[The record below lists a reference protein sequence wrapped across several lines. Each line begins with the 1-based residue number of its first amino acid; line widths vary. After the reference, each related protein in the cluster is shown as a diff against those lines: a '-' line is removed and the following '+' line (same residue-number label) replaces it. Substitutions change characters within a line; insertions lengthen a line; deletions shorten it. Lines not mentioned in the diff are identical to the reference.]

1 MTSSPIAG
9 STFFGLDISQF
20 AQSLLSIRRRI
31 SKRVL
36 LLEFAS
42 DSLLLA
48 EATLTQAGVKLD
60 HLSSY
65 PLPPEALDRGVPAEP
80 LKMASLLQAFCT
92 EKKIPAHRAAVVLPP
107 ELAFQRLLDLPAHL
121 TTDQAREYVLN
132 PSNGL
137 QIPFPLTQTDFDL
150 FPVSRPTEEPS
161 VSDSHLYMLTA
172 VPEVLVDPIV
182 EMLKAADLEL
192 QLLDLGSYSQL
203 RNFAADL
210 ITLSPRQVDL
220 VLELLPDCSNLL
232 LVSCSGLLDSDRLAA
247 IRNIPELDIDPEQT
261 PAALESGLNA
271 ESFLFNDESYLPIS
285 DLDLRVLVADLR
297 DSLERLHLKFPGAEI
312 RRLILTG
319 PNSSH
324 PSLAALLAETL
335 DISVVL
341 AQDSD
346 VTGFAGLSL
355 GNLLVKSGLGRLIG
369 LALGLLPSEQLTACS
384 LRSHLIND
392 QNPQPQKNTVAIADL
407 LSSRDSQVPLESVR
421 PETQSVPSPNENARD
436 ATELSLVVDVEPK
449 ISLGESEYSV
459 IDVSIEDADRSD
471 ELLLSSPADVDVQD
485 SKSSLIP
492 PLDIQEVPVEISL
505 EETSSD
511 LPLEN
516 EVVSSSS
523 LNTDS
528 SLDYEIVDDL
538 DSLTEQWPSI
548 SRASSG
554 DVDETTLTS
563 SPDSLQLSQQKND
576 VYSDAKTSKPDV
588 SVSEIESPPYS
599 PVESF
604 THGFE
609 DDLELHDNSSVWP
622 SIASNNNQDLN
633 SPTSVIE
640 TSDKTSSVSDDF
652 VGDSIPDHTSNFVPA
667 FDSQSF
673 SAETSD
679 LPSQTTDPIIQQG
692 EELIIPGLNVSK
704 EIAETEEYAEK
715 DLPTAEDLAAPDA
728 NHSLGELRFAEDD

>member
-9 STFFGLDISQF
+9 STFFGLDISQL
-20 AQSLLSIRRRI
+20 ATSLLSIRRRI

-48 EATLTQAGVKLD
+48 EASLTQAGVKLD
-60 HLSSY
+60 HVSSF
-65 PLPPEALDRGVPAEP
+65 PLPSGALDRGVPAEP

-121 TTDQAREYVLN
+121 TTDEAREYVLN
-132 PSNGL
+132 PTNGL

-182 EMLKAADLEL
+182 EMLQAADLEL
-192 QLLDLGSYSQL
+192 QLLELGSYSQL
-203 RNFAADL
+203 RNYAADL
-210 ITLSPRQVDL
+210 ITLSSQQVDL

-232 LVSCSGLLDSDRLAA
+232 LVSCSGLLGSDRLAA
-247 IRNIPELDIDPEQT
+247 IRNLPELDVDPEQIS
-261 PAALESGLNA
+261 AALESGLTA
-271 ESFLFNDESYLPIS
+271 ESLLFNGKSYLPIS

-297 DSLERLHLKFPGAEI
+297 DSLERFNLKFPSAEI

-324 PSLAALLAETL
+324 PSLADLLEETL
-335 DISVVL
+335 GISVVL
-341 AQDSD
+341 NEYSD
-346 VTGFAGLSL
+346 VTGFASLSL
-355 GNLLVKSGLGRLIG
+355 ADLLVQSGLGRLIG
-369 LALGLLPSEQLTACS
+369 LALGLLPSEQLMACS
-384 LRSHLIND
+384 LRSHLNND

-436 ATELSLVVDVEPK
+436 DTELSLVVDVEPK

-538 DSLTEQWPSI
+538 DSLKEQWPSI

-554 DVDETTLTS
+554 DVDETTLTA
-563 SPDSLQLSQQKND
+563 SPGSLQLSQQKND
-576 VYSDAKTSKPDV
+576 VSSDAKTSKPDV

-599 PVESF
+599 SVESS

-609 DDLELHDNSSVWP
+609 DDLELHDNSSFWP

-633 SPTSVIE
+633 APTSVIE
-640 TSDKTSSVSDDF
+640 TSDKTSSVSDAF

-673 SAETSD
+673 SGETSD

-692 EELIIPGLNVSK
+692 EELLIPGLNVSK

-715 DLPTAEDLAAPDA
+715 DLPTAEDLAAPDEK
-728 NHSLGELRFAEDD
+728 HDLGKLRFAEDD

>member
-9 STFFGLDISQF
+9 STFFGLDISQL
-20 AQSLLSIRRRI
+20 ATSLLSIRRRI

-60 HLSSY
+60 HVSSF
-65 PLPPEALDRGVPAEP
+65 PLPSGALDRGVPAEP

-121 TTDQAREYVLN
+121 TTDEAREYVLN
-132 PSNGL
+132 PTNGL

-182 EMLKAADLEL
+182 EMLQAADLEL
-192 QLLDLGSYSQL
+192 QLLELGSYSQL
-203 RNFAADL
+203 RNYAADL
-210 ITLSPRQVDL
+210 ITLSSQQVDL

-232 LVSCSGLLDSDRLAA
+232 LVSCSGLLGSDRLAA
-247 IRNIPELDIDPEQT
+247 IRNLPELDVDPEQIS
-261 PAALESGLNA
+261 AALESGLTA
-271 ESFLFNDESYLPIS
+271 ESLLFNGESYLPIS

-297 DSLERLHLKFPGAEI
+297 DSLERFNLKFPSAEI

-324 PSLAALLAETL
+324 PSLADLLEETL
-335 DISVVL
+335 GISVVL
-341 AQDSD
+341 NEYSD
-346 VTGFAGLSL
+346 VTGFASLSL
-355 GNLLVKSGLGRLIG
+355 ADLLVQSGLGRLIG
-369 LALGLLPSEQLTACS
+369 LALGLLPSEQLMACS
-384 LRSHLIND
+384 LRSHLNND

-436 ATELSLVVDVEPK
+436 DTELSLVVDVEPK

-538 DSLTEQWPSI
+538 DSLKEQWPSI

-563 SPDSLQLSQQKND
+563 SPDSLQLSQQKNY
-576 VYSDAKTSKPDV
+576 VSSDAKTSKPDV

-599 PVESF
+599 SVESS

-622 SIASNNNQDLN
+622 SIVSNNNQDLN
-633 SPTSVIE
+633 SPTSVI
-640 TSDKTSSVSDDF
+640 
-652 VGDSIPDHTSNFVPA
+652 
-667 FDSQSF
+667 
-673 SAETSD
+673 ETSD

-692 EELIIPGLNVSK
+692 EELLIPGLNVSK
-704 EIAETEEYAEK
+704 EIAENEEYAEK
-715 DLPTAEDLAAPDA
+715 DLPTAEDLAAPDEK
-728 NHSLGELRFAEDD
+728 HDLGKLRFAEDD